1 MRVGG
6 DRVGEGE
13 VRSVVGEGRVEDRER
28 TESGVEVEVGV
39 VPVAEGADGGR
50 VRGEGAA
57 GPGRPS
63 VCASQPA
70 AREEGPHPVLTSPKL
85 TTTILARP
93 ACSFRLKHASS
104 RSRSKQAK

>member
-13 VRSVVGEGRVEDRER
+13 VRSVVGEGRVEDREGA
-28 TESGVEVEVGV
+28 ESGVEVEVGV

-57 GPGRPS
+57 GNTVPS
-63 VCASQPA
+63 VRGSQPA
-70 AREEGPHPVLTSPKL
+70 SHTEVAHPVLTSPKL

-93 ACSFRLKHASS
+93 ACSFRHKHASS